1 MAYKLPPITD
11 TGGGQTYEVVEQD
24 YNAIHV
30 ESPRRKQ
37 VTVDSNVLSPR
48 INNLES
54 KVSQALMTQNQVLSQ
69 QQQVADALNQQQAMT
84 KNLIEKAFKNR
95 DDFIDSLARAKDD
108 RIEAN
113 TRYLLQNH
121 LRYITTI
128 VQRLSQDIA
137 EQEEQLRL
145 RDTAVVG
152 TNKAVGKIEVHNVT
166 SLQDLRSRIVRC
178 DASLIRHSSDIRN
191 CFNDINVVSKEQQ
204 YLKENLTDKIHRLEA
219 EMLTITAELE
229 RMTGQQMSEIGH
241 VKKNANRE
249 IAILDEKNHTAVLE
263 VRNAMASQKMTMD
276 SQQHNMELKF
286 TAMMNKATEEWNSV
300 LNRLERTMGDTANT
314 FSSRLHHLEEVVM
327 ADREILRDLQA
338 HVEKRMVHRLEVHS
352 RHHQE
357 ELAKS
362 KREFREG
369 FTSVHDSISN
379 AKTVLEG
386 KQKLLEDKLR
396 KEISQLRQLVV
407 LV

>member
-1 MAYKLPPITD
+1 MAYRVTLPPIDTD
-11 TGGGQTYEVVEQD
+11 RTQNYETVEQD
-24 YNAIHV
+24 YTAIRV
-30 ESPRRKQ
+30 DSPRRKQ
-37 VTVDSNVLSPR
+37 VRIENTTMSPR

-69 QQQVADALNQQQAMT
+69 QQQVTDALNQQQAMT
-84 KNLIEKAFKNR
+84 KNLIEKAFQNR
-95 DDFIDSLARAKDD
+95 DDFIDSLGRAKDD

-121 LRYITTI
+121 LRYITAI

-152 TNKAVGKIEVHNVT
+152 TNKAVGKIEVHNIT

-178 DASLIRHSSDIRN
+178 DASIMRHSSDIRN
-191 CFNDINVVSKEQQ
+191 CYNDINVVSKEQQ
-204 YLKENLTDKIHRLEA
+204 YLKENLTEKIHQLEA
-219 EMLTITAELE
+219 EMLTITSQLE
-229 RMTGQQMSEIGH
+229 RMTGQQMSELGH
-241 VKKNANRE
+241 VKKSANRE

-263 VRNAMASQKMTMD
+263 VRKCDGISQNDDGLPT
-276 SQQHNMELKF
+276 
-286 TAMMNKATEEWNSV
+286 TATEEWNAV
-300 LNRLERTMGDTANT
+300 LNRLERSMGDTANT
-314 FSSRLHHLEEVVM
+314 FSNRLHHLEEVVM

-338 HVEKRMVHRLEVHS
+338 HVEKRMLHRLEVHS

-369 FTSVHDSISN
+369 FTSVHDSIAN

-396 KEISQLRQLVV
+396 KEISQLRQMVV